1 MTETDG
7 IIVKIFTEDYDL
19 SAMFEVFL
27 TRVFWGERVWPVC
40 VCGRGGSCFIALS
53 PLPPFPH
60 THSYHF
66 FQVIIVGLECV
77 GGGAWVRG

>member
-27 TRVFWGERVWPVC
+27 TRVFLGGEGGACVC
-40 VCGRGGSCFIALS
+40 VGGGGSCFIAVS
-53 PLPPFPH
+53 PLPLLPH

-66 FQVIIVGLECV
+66 FPVIIFWIG
-77 GGGAWVRG
+77 VRRWGRLG